1 MKIEYKKTF
10 LQKFFG
16 ALGVNT
22 TLFLLLVTFIVA
34 MIYIDYSHENY
45 FEATV
50 YSMVTQQHVSGDKD
64 NVFTTYDYLVNTDN
78 GTMSISPDGLT
89 ASQDFGRLKEGKKY
103 KMHTRGYSVPLIG
116 KYPSIID
123 VTETN

>member
-1 MKIEYKKTF
+1 MKLKYKKTWY
-10 LQKFFG
+10 QRFFG
-16 ALGVNT
+16 VLGPDI
-22 TLFLLLVTFIVA
+22 TLFLLLVVVIGTVIF
-34 MIYIDYSHENY
+34 IDYSHENY

-50 YSMVTQQHVSGDKD
+50 YSLITQQNVSGDKD
-64 NVFTTYDYLVNTDN
+64 NVITTYDYLVNTDK
-78 GTMSISPDGLT
+78 GTMLISPDGLT